1 MSHDKTAGV
10 ARSISHSVMNAVED
24 FSEELNAKSN
34 EEKFCYL
41 GKRSDESLGKG
52 SQELDEG
59 LLETE
64 TEQYFCKDLDMI
76 CVQEPCVMCA
86 MALNHSRVSR

>member
-64 TEQYFCKDLDMI
+64 TVIFFRGRFLKFYRSSIFVKTWI
-76 CVQEPCVMCA
+76 
-86 MALNHSRVSR
+86 